1 VLLSLRPTNQ
11 RCSSACVNP
20 QRNATLAAN
29 RRFLIFSLDKK
40 NTIDIAITIII
51 VIIILII

>member
-1 VLLSLRPTNQ
+1 
-11 RCSSACVNP
+11 VNP